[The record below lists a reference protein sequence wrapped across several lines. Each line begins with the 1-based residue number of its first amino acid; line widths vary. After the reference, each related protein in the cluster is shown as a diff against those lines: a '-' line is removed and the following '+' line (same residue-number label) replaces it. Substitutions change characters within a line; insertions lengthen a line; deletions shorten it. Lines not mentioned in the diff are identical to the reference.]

1 MDQPTIT
8 VEAPVKLPKGARAAA
23 IRRDKRRYPDL
34 GPSALAKRAGC
45 SRQNASRV
53 LSSFLTPH
61 TDEELRDYQEN
72 KADILDAKG
81 YQLIESMTQKKIEKM
96 SAGAAAVAF
105 GILFDKRA
113 LLVGDATSNV
123 NVRVLLDVAGMIRRD
138 GEQ

>member
-1 MDQPTIT
+1 
-8 VEAPVKLPKGARAAA
+8 
-23 IRRDKRRYPDL
+23 
-34 GPSALAKRAGC
+34 
-45 SRQNASRV
+45 
-53 LSSFLTPH
+53 LTPH